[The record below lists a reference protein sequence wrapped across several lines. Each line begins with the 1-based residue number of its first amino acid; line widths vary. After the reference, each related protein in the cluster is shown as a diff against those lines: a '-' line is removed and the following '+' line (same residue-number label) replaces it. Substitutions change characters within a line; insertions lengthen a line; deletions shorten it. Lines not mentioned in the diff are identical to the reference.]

1 MNRFFY
7 LLCALPFFYHCAVK
21 SMENV
26 CDISGSLFYKTLFL
40 NAVVS
45 GNANVCGAQ
54 IGLPQP
60 KILNL
65 SSKALLNTGFLVGE
79 MDASMS
85 GVQVSLDGGPFL
97 DAQISGTQWK
107 FQLPAA
113 GVPSTIPSTGV
124 WKDWSLHTISA
135 RSVLGSNTSLPVSIS
150 VQKGNNKDI
159 DGDGYPDA
167 LIGSQAAN
175 RVRAYL
181 SLGKSRGLS
190 SAVTTINGASG
201 LGYSVALGDFDGDGY
216 ADAAAAGAGSN
227 FALYLSKGASAPG
240 LSTTTTSPTTVG
252 NGILN
257 LTVGDI
263 NGDGFSDLVVGSPY
277 NAGNIGNVYTF
288 LSNGIIGQ
296 GVSFQQQL
304 NNPAVAGSTQFYGYA
319 VALGDVDGDGR
330 SDAMIAAVGS
340 SQLGASF
347 VYLSQGN
354 NYTTYSQTFPGT
366 TSNQW
371 YANSIFATDINRD
384 GLSDMIVGAYQ
395 EPSFAGSPGRIYV
408 YSSTAGIL
416 SNVVNSPVVGVAA
429 SATGTSV
436 GTGDINGDGFLDLF
450 GGGYTYTGAFPNQ
463 GVVLT
468 FLSMSSGGISST
480 SLNLLTN
487 PVNMGEMG
495 MSIGSADID
504 GDGFS
509 DALLGA
515 PSSVGG
521 TNIGNVYLYF
531 SEGATGYTSVPQTMT
546 DPDGTG
552 TFGSSV
558 DL

>member
-7 LLCALPFFYHCAVK
+7 ILCALPFFFHCSVK
-21 SMENV
+21 PLENA
-26 CDISGSLFYKTLFL
+26 CDISSSLFFKTFLL

-45 GNANVCGAQ
+45 GNASICGAA
-54 IGLPQP
+54 IFLPQP

-65 SSKALLNTGFLVGE
+65 GSKAILNTGFLIGE
-79 MDASMS
+79 MDASTS
-85 GVQVSLDGGPFL
+85 GVQVSLDGGPFV

-124 WKDWSLHTISA
+124 WKDWSLHTISV
-135 RSVLGSNTSLPVSIS
+135 RSTSGSNRSLPVSIS

-167 LIGSQAAN
+167 LIGSQVVN
-175 RVRAYL
+175 KVRAYL
-181 SLGKSRGLS
+181 SLGKNRGLS
-190 SAVTTINGASG
+190 SVVTTINGVSG
-201 LGYSVALGDFDGDGY
+201 LGYSVVLGDFDGDGY
-216 ADAAAAGAGSN
+216 ADGAAAGSASN

-240 LSTTTTSPTTVG
+240 LSTTSISPTTVG

-263 NGDGFSDLVVGSPY
+263 NGDGFSDLMVGSPY
-277 NAGNIGNVYTF
+277 NGGNVGNVYTF

-296 GVSFQQQL
+296 GVTFQQQL

-319 VALGDVDGDGR
+319 VALGDVNGDGK

-340 SQLGASF
+340 VQIGASF

-354 NYTTYSQTFPGT
+354 TFTTYSQTFPGSVT
-366 TSNQW
+366 NQW
-371 YANSIFATDINRD
+371 YANSIFATDMNRD

-395 EPSFAGSPGRIYV
+395 EPAGAAGRIYV
-408 YSSTAGIL
+408 YSSNAGIL
-416 SNVVNSPVVGVAA
+416 SNVINSPVLGTAA
-429 SATGTSV
+429 SSMGTSA
-436 GTGDINGDGFLDLF
+436 GTGDINGDGFLDIF
-450 GGGYTYTGAFPNQ
+450 GGGYTYTGAQPSQ
-463 GVVLT
+463 GSVTT
-468 FLSMSSGGISST
+468 FLSLSSTGISPT
-480 SLNLLTN
+480 SLNFLTN

-495 MSIGSADID
+495 MAIGSADID
-504 GDGFS
+504 GDGFC

-521 TNIGNVYLYF
+521 TNIGKVYLYF
-531 SEGATGYTSVPQTMT
+531 SDGSAGYTSVPQTMT
-546 DPDGTG
+546 DPDATG